1 LRGTLNSEVL
11 LAKSAVTISFQKSR
25 RIDDQKIRVSPEQ
38 AHEKLSRL
46 SRAGD
51 LFGHLLYRNEKL
63 PAGELKRKYS

>member
-38 AHEKLSRL
+38 AHEKLFRL